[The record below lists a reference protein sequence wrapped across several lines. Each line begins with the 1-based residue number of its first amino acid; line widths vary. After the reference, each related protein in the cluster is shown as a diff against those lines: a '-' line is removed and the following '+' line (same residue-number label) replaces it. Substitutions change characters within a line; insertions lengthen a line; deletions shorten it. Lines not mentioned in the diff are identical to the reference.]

1 MIRTTSSS
9 STRNKLCLAVA
20 TATLATFNIA
30 SAQQNAAP
38 LEEIQVTGTRIR
50 VVDGMSAPTPVTAMS
65 VEELKTFDPGG
76 SVASQLDSLPQ
87 FFGTNTAQRGGSV
100 LTTGGGSY
108 LNLRGMG
115 QNRTLVVL
123 DGTRVAPADA
133 QGGVNVDLF
142 PGSLVQR
149 VDVVTGGASAAY
161 GADAVAGVVNFILD
175 REFEGLKASVSSGIT
190 QLGDGA
196 NYNLSVTG
204 GKGFMDGRLHAIGSV
219 ETRHIDQIGPQSKDR
234 LDSWKD
240 WGLVRNP
247 AYKATDPPGTNPL
260 RITVPYVFGNQSA
273 PQGKI
278 ITTAT
283 NFPYTNW
290 VFTDNGKDIRPYDNG
305 AYFSNSGAGNQNNQ
319 SGGQEYKYF
328 DAQSQRGP
336 GGNEV
341 VQRTGFMGLKFD
353 ASDRLFITLQ
363 AAFGR
368 SESNRYG
375 LHSNAS
381 ISGPVYAWKVFRDNV
396 YLPERLA
403 QAMDAAGLDMV
414 KFSPIGVVD
423 GPGLIN
429 IYDNRGDRAIQ
440 AQQMYT
446 ASFDF
451 AIDDNW
457 KLNGAYQHGATRID
471 TGMLN
476 IPRTDKLFL
485 AMDAVRDPATGQIV
499 CNIALRNPQPAELA
513 AFMVGKK
520 LSSPSDV
527 NGVTANSPVGPLNPK
542 ECVPFNPFGLG
553 NATQA
558 AKDWIVEEGKKQV
571 RTLNQDFAELL
582 LTGVVY
588 EGWGAG
594 PVSLAAGLTW
604 RDEKFDQINYPEWGE
619 RSVLNAPELGIR
631 AIPDGFAGDGN
642 RELHPFSGVGSGG
655 GSKSVWEYYGELNVP
670 LWEWSTGQRLG
681 SSFSYRSSSYS
692 QAGRQSSWKIGL
704 DAQLLD
710 SLRWRITKSSDI
722 REPNFAETFLS
733 GTGGGSVND
742 PFRNNEANG
751 SLTVLANANLDL
763 LPEIGDTITSGL
775 VWQPTFAEW
784 IDGLS
789 VSVDWYEI
797 NLKGAITTY
806 GAQRI
811 VDDCRAGVA
820 TACNLIV
827 RDVPNNGFAVGPI
840 TRILNMYI
848 NADMAQTRGVD
859 FEASYRFSP
868 NFFGN
873 GDETFSLRTLV
884 GYLGENST
892 TTAAG
897 ATQDSA
903 RSRTRPELTGLISG
917 TYGIGSL
924 SFMLQGHYFDRVM
937 NNNTWVSGVDIDDN
951 WIASQTTFN
960 TGLTYRSEM
969 KSGGTWRAAFNITN
983 LFNREPSVAPGA
995 GGQGLITG
1003 HDVLGRRYQVSL
1015 NMDF

>member
-1 MIRTTSSS
+1 MNNAAPASSRS
-9 STRNKLCLAVA
+9 KLVLAV
-20 TATLATFNIA
+20 TAALSTSFAI
-30 SAQQNAAP
+30 AQQTTQP
-38 LEEIQVTGTRIR
+38 LEEIQVTGSRIR
-50 VVDGMSAPTPVTAMS
+50 VVDGMTAPTPVTAMS
-65 VEELKTFDPGG
+65 VEELKSFDPGG

-175 REFEGLKASVSSGIT
+175 REFEGLKTSVSTGIT
-190 QLGDGA
+190 EYGDGE
-196 NYNLSVTG
+196 NYNFSVTG
-204 GKGFMDGRLHAIGSV
+204 GKGFMDDRLHFIGSV
-219 ETRHIDQIGPQSKDR
+219 EARQIDQIGPQSKDR
-234 LDSWKD
+234 LDNWLD
-240 WGLVRNP
+240 WGQVRNP
-247 AYKATDPPGTNPL
+247 AWKSTDAPGTNPQ
-260 RITVPYVFGNQSA
+260 RITVPYVFSTQSS
-273 PQGKI
+273 PQGTI
-278 ITTAT
+278 ITP
-283 NFPYTNW
+283 NLPYTNW
-290 VFTDNGKDIRPYDNG
+290 VFTDDGTDIRPYSYGDYASISGPG
-305 AYFSNSGAGNQNNQ
+305 AQNNQ

-341 VQRTGFMGLKFD
+341 KQRTGFMGLKFD
-353 ASDRLFITLQ
+353 ASDRLFFTLQ

-381 ISGPVYAWKVFRDNV
+381 ISGPVYAWKVFRDNA
-396 YLPERLA
+396 YLPPRLGE
-403 QAMDAAGLDMV
+403 AMDAAGIDMV
-414 KFSPIGVVD
+414 KFSLIGVVD

-440 AQQMYT
+440 SQQMYT
-446 ASFDF
+446 AGFDF
-451 AIDDNW
+451 DIDDNW
-457 KLNGAYQHGATRID
+457 HLNGAYQRGATRID

-485 AMDAVRDPATGQIV
+485 AMDAVRDPSTGQIV

-513 AFMVGKK
+513 AYMEGRLVG
-520 LSSPSDV
+520 SPTDV
-527 NGVTANSPVGPLNPK
+527 NGVYVDSPVGPLNPQ

-553 NATQA
+553 NANQA
-558 AKDWIVEEGKKQV
+558 AKDWIVEEGKKQI
-571 RTLNQDFAELL
+571 RTLDQDFAEIL
-582 LTGVVY
+582 LTGVIS

-594 PVSLAAGLTW
+594 PLSLAAGLTW
-604 RDEKFDQINYPEWGE
+604 RDESFDQVNYPEWGE
-619 RSVLNAPELGIR
+619 RQPVNAPELGIR

-655 GSKSVWEYYGELNVP
+655 GSKSVWEWYSELNVP
-670 LWEWSTGQRLG
+670 IWEWDSGQRVG
-681 SSFSYRSSSYS
+681 SSFAYRSSDYS
-692 QAGRQSSWKIGL
+692 QAGRQESWKIGL

-710 SLRWRITKSSDI
+710 SLRWRATKSSDI

-733 GTGGGSVND
+733 GTGGGSVTD
-742 PFRNNEANG
+742 GLRNGEANG

-763 LPEIGDTITSGL
+763 KPEIGDTVTTGF

-789 VSVDWYEI
+789 MSLDWYEI

-811 VDDCRAGVA
+811 VDDC
-820 TACNLIV
+820 TAKVQSACDLIV
-827 RDVPNNGFAVGPI
+827 RDAPNNGFDVGPI

-859 FEASYRFSP
+859 FEASYRMEP
-868 NFFGN
+868 DFFADQ
-873 GDETFSLRTLV
+873 DESLSLRALV

-897 ATQDSA
+897 ATQDQA
-903 RSRTRPELTGLISG
+903 GSRTRPEYTSVISG
-917 TYGIGSL
+917 TYAVGPWSV
-924 SFMLQGHYFDRVM
+924 MLQGHYFDSVM
-937 NNNTWVSGVDIDDN
+937 NNNTWIEGRDVDDN
-951 WIASQTTFN
+951 WIASNTTFN
-960 TGLTYRSEM
+960 SAINYQGETND
-969 KSGGTWRAAFNITN
+969 GTVWRVAFNVTN
-983 LFNREPSVAPGA
+983 LFDREPSIAPGT
-995 GGQGLITG
+995 GGQGLVTG
-1003 HDVLGRRYQVSL
+1003 HDALGRRYQISL
-1015 NMDF
+1015 NLDF